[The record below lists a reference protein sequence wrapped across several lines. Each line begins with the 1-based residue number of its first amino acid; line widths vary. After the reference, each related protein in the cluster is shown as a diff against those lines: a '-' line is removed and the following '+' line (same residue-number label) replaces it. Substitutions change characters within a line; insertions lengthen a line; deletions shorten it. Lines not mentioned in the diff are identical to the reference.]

1 MRCGSEIGFPSATRT
16 RWDETRRARGRLQN
30 DPRALR
36 SHIPEEAALEAD
48 RGRQLEEHD
57 HGEGGHEQRLLR
69 EAEGVRQHD
78 ICKVFVFGAGD
89 RSVAVGVFS
98 GLAGLPARGQ
108 PARPRRDR
116 GELGHRSGRSRGR
129 FLGRSVE
136 NANEAMFVLQ

>member
-1 MRCGSEIGFPSATRT
+1 MRCGSEIGFLSANRT

-48 RGRQLEEHD
+48 RGCQLEEHD

-78 ICKVFVFGAGD
+78 IHKVFVFGAGD
-89 RSVAVGVFS
+89 
-98 GLAGLPARGQ
+98 
-108 PARPRRDR
+108 
-116 GELGHRSGRSRGR
+116 
-129 FLGRSVE
+129 
-136 NANEAMFVLQ
+136 